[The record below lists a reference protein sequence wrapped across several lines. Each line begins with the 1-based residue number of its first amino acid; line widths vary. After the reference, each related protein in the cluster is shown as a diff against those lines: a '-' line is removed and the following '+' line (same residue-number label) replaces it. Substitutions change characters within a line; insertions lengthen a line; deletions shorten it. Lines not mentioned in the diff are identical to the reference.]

1 MTSDGF
7 SLFITRYASPVMH
20 YHKIMAYVWRE
31 TFSNI
36 KHSGLIGVLSIII
49 VALTMMVLCLLLI
62 ITNQLNAQ
70 LGILKK
76 SPFVT
81 AFLAD
86 GLPDLEI
93 KKIKKEIEILQQVSS
108 VRYVSKEDAL
118 RRTGEM
124 FGERRDVLDG
134 LEDMNPLPSSLEIE
148 IKNEYLANVKEVAE
162 VVKKIPGVDEVQ
174 DAGDT
179 SKFIKSAEI
188 ITIFIFS
195 IMGLASV
202 IIIFFSI
209 TITIYIRR
217 DEIKIMRLMG
227 STSGFI
233 RIPLLLQGLF
243 EGFIG
248 SVLGLAILYGLF
260 NLYGM
265 YNLVLMDINIESFLT
280 LEQIGM
286 VIGLG
291 AFLGFMGGALPHRR
305 FIRM

>member
-1 MTSDGF
+1 MCNCLHKFISHH
-7 SLFITRYASPVMH
+7 SLLITH
-20 YHKIMAYVWRE
+20 HFNIMAHIWHE

-36 KHSGLIGVLSIII
+36 KHSGFIGFLSIII
-49 VALTMMVLCLLLI
+49 VALTIMVLCLLLI
-62 ITNQLNAQ
+62 ITNQINAQ
-70 LGILKK
+70 FGILKK

-86 GLPDLEI
+86 GLSDSEI
-93 KKIKKEIEILQQVSS
+93 KNIKKEIEILQQVSS
-108 VRYVSKEDAL
+108 VKYVSKDEAL

-124 FGERRDVLDG
+124 FGERRDVLEG
-134 LEDMNPLPSSLEIE
+134 LKDMNPLPGSLEIE
-148 IKNEYLANVKEVAE
+148 IRNEYLAKVKEVAE
-162 VVKKIPGVDEVQ
+162 IVKKIPGIDEVQ
-174 DAGDT
+174 HAGNT
-179 SKFIKSAEI
+179 SKFIKSAEL
-188 ITIFIFS
+188 ITILIFS

-227 STSGFI
+227 STSGYI

-260 NLYGM
+260 TIYGM
-265 YNLVLMDINIESFLT
+265 YNLALMDINIESFLT
-280 LEQIGM
+280 LEQIGV

-291 AFLGFMGGALPHRR
+291 AFLGFLGGALPHRR